1 MKTIALCAGCGAVA
15 FLAISY
21 QMGLFEE
28 PAWPDGEA
36 AQAAAE
42 VSATQS
48 KRLDL
53 PRPRREAAQAAAEV
67 SATARPSFPEDLAP
81 ACSGKP
87 VAEARAYRAASEPH
101 PLAFFD
107 GSGKLHAAW
116 QQRLGEE
123 CPRSAIANFRNNLPP
138 ACQGPRQNGPM
149 HPGIWRSGRLVGT
162 SHWRA

>member
-28 PAWPDGEA
+28 PAWPDG
-36 AQAAAE
+36 
-42 VSATQS
+42 
-48 KRLDL
+48 
-53 PRPRREAAQAAAEV
+53 EAAQAAAEV

-123 CPRSAIANFRNNLPP
+123 CPRS
-138 ACQGPRQNGPM
+138 GSPR
-149 HPGIWRSGRLVGT
+149 L
-162 SHWRA
+162 

>member
-15 FLAISY
+15 FLAMSY

-28 PAWPDGEA
+28 PAWPDGE
-36 AQAAAE
+36 
-42 VSATQS
+42 
-48 KRLDL
+48 
-53 PRPRREAAQAAAEV
+53 PAQAAAEV

-87 VAEARAYRAASEPH
+87 VAEARAYRAGSEPH

-107 GSGKLHAAW
+107 GSGKLHAGW

-123 CPRSAIANFRNNLPP
+123 RPRS
-138 ACQGPRQNGPM
+138 GSPR
-149 HPGIWRSGRLVGT
+149 L
-162 SHWRA
+162 